1 MKRGDTV
8 KGSRNSMS
16 IEIEPRSRA
25 ATRRVG
31 LVLALLG
38 LAACRTTDLDAGPI
52 ALGMLAAPVLVPIG
66 MAADSFRH
74 FTQRHRHGGHVS
86 LDDAYQAAFGLSVRS
101 PDVDPET
108 GRVIHPNPA
117 VPFGV
122 LDGRKTRAVGSM
134 NRAFSHL
141 VSMYGLN
148 RVNYALC
155 QEVLHRDDRTY
166 LLVSVVQLKPGHV
179 SAWLPI
185 NVRPNDPMEWFVPNE
200 NTDTVID
207 WVAIDRS
214 LVDDDKIDAYLLA
227 AAVQSILD
235 GRHAPDYWSVSK
247 QWNDGELAAVMALS
261 EQRALRMLNA
271 TSAHPF
277 AN

>member
-1 MKRGDTV
+1 
-8 KGSRNSMS
+8 
-16 IEIEPRSRA
+16 
-25 ATRRVG
+25 
-31 LVLALLG
+31 
-38 LAACRTTDLDAGPI
+38 
-52 ALGMLAAPVLVPIG
+52 MLAAPLIG

-86 LDDAYQAAFGLSVRS
+86 LDDAYEAAFGVHISS

-108 GRVIHPNPA
+108 GRVIHPNRA
-117 VPFGV
+117 VLFGV

-141 VSMYGLN
+141 AYMYGLDALQ
-148 RVNYALC
+148 YGLC
-155 QEVLHRDDRTY
+155 QEVLHRDNRTY

-179 SAWLPI
+179 SVWFPI
-185 NVRPNDPMEWFVPNE
+185 NVRPSDPMEWFVPNE

-207 WVAIDRS
+207 WVKIDRS

-247 QWNDGELAAVMALS
+247 QWNDGELAAVTALS
-261 EQRALRMLNA
+261 EQRALGMLNA
-271 TSAHPF
+271 TSAHPSV
-277 AN
+277 N